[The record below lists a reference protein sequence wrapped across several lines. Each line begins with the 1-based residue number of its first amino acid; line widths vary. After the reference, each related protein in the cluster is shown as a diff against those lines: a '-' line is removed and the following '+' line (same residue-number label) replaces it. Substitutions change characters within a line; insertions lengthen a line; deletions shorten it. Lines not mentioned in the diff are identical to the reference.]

1 MPARCRRPFAPP
13 PLQRS
18 RRYYGRLRPL
28 AALRYYRPRPSGL
41 GLSLGIAAEGS
52 RSSTQEPETG
62 SRRLYARR
70 RLAHKQASSRLRP
83 AADASDGDRSARA
96 KAENEQARA
105 RPQDLSL

>member
-1 MPARCRRPFAPP
+1 MPARWRRPFAPP

-28 AALRYYRPRPSGL
+28 AALRYCRPRLSGL

-62 SRRLYARR
+62 SRRLYAGR
-70 RLAHKQASSRLRP
+70 RLARKQASSRLIP
-83 AADASDGDRSARA
+83 AQHHSPVST
-96 KAENEQARA
+96 
-105 RPQDLSL
+105 SS